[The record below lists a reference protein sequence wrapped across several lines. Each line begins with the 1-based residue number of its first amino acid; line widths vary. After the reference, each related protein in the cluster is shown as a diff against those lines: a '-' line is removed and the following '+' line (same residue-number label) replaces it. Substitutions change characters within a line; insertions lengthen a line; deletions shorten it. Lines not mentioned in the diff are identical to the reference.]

1 MDTLYEADEEPVP
14 QQLPGLDDIDYLG
27 YDGYIAPLTARASE
41 LPKNADAPAVPFSF
55 DARSLTAMLRQVY
68 SGDIDASA
76 DICPEL
82 FGEVNRILTDAQH
95 EGTNRSA
102 ERMGRDLSARMDE
115 QTARFSAFKVHRM
128 QGDVARQMLD
138 SDGVLKPFE
147 RWKKDVAPILSHH
160 TDSWLRTEY
169 DTAVLRARQAADWQ
183 RFQRHADVL
192 PNLEWMPSTSAHP
205 GADHRQYWGTILPVD
220 HPFWDSHRPGDRW
233 NCKCS
238 LEATD
243 EPCTPVPD
251 ADSDPQN
258 RPAPGL
264 DNNPGRDGRLFGDS
278 HPYIANAYPG
288 AREAVSRFMRQ
299 RSEQRE
305 EQAKETFQV
314 VKTRRGS
321 LRVSSLHGKNER
333 SENIRTATYL
343 ANKHGYDIELIA
355 NPNNTKSADSFNR
368 TLGVYQEY
376 KVSTKG
382 TASSVDNLLRSGA
395 KQAENIVLV
404 IDSEI
409 ELGELGRSI
418 HDRVKRSSISTVTV
432 VIGDKD
438 HTYSRN
444 EMVSDGF
451 KIRQADMQ

>member
-1 MDTLYEADEEPVP
+1 
-14 QQLPGLDDIDYLG
+14 
-27 YDGYIAPLTARASE
+27 
-41 LPKNADAPAVPFSF
+41 
-55 DARSLTAMLRQVY
+55 MLRQVY

-147 RWKKDVAPILSHH
+147 RWKKDVAPLLSHH

-205 GADHRQYWGTILPVD
+205 GADHRQYWGTILPVE

-333 SENIRTATYL
+333 SENVRVATHL

-355 NPNNTKSADSFNR
+355 NPHNTKSADSFNR
-368 TLGVYQEY
+368 TLGIYQEY
-376 KVSTKG
+376 KVQSTPTRNALDMLIKKG
-382 TASSVDNLLRSGA
+382 K
-395 KQAENIVLV
+395 KQAENIVVSLESGMKLNDV
-404 IDSEI
+404 SEVV
-409 ELGELGRSI
+409 S
-418 HDRVKRSSISTVTV
+418 DRVRRSENLKSITFVYDGKDATYTRDQMADSSFIIKRE
-432 VIGDKD
+432 D
-438 HTYSRN
+438 
-444 EMVSDGF
+444 F
-451 KIRQADMQ
+451 K

>member
-1 MDTLYEADEEPVP
+1 
-14 QQLPGLDDIDYLG
+14 
-27 YDGYIAPLTARASE
+27 
-41 LPKNADAPAVPFSF
+41 
-55 DARSLTAMLRQVY
+55 
-68 SGDIDASA
+68 
-76 DICPEL
+76 
-82 FGEVNRILTDAQH
+82 
-95 EGTNRSA
+95 
-102 ERMGRDLSARMDE
+102 
-115 QTARFSAFKVHRM
+115 M

-147 RWKKDVAPILSHH
+147 RWKKDVAPMLSHH

-205 GADHRQYWGTILPVD
+205 GVDHRQYWGTILSVD

-278 HPYIANAYPG
+278 HPYIAHAYPG

-305 EQAKETFQV
+305 EQAKETSERIRKRRKELQRKAEAMRSSLLHNKGIKGDIRLTKRGIKEWLNQPFGNYEEKNESITDIKNIIKEAKYIGWVPCHKENPMFRKSHLFETDAIGETAWIV
-314 VKTRRGS
+314 VKEDVTGS
-321 LRVSSLHGKNER
+321 L
-333 SENIRTATYL
+333 YL
-343 ANKHGYDIELIA
+343 YGISDNA
-355 NPNNTKSADSFNR
+355 
-368 TLGVYQEY
+368 GVTE
-376 KVSTKG
+376 G
-382 TASSVDNLLRSGA
+382 
-395 KQAENIVLV
+395 
-404 IDSEI
+404 
-409 ELGELGRSI
+409 
-418 HDRVKRSSISTVTV
+418 VK
-432 VIGDKD
+432 K
-438 HTYSRN
+438 
-444 EMVSDGF
+444 
-451 KIRQADMQ
+451 

>member
-1 MDTLYEADEEPVP
+1 MDTLYGTDEDSVP

-27 YDGYIAPLTARASE
+27 YDGYITPLTARASE
-41 LPKNADAPAVPFSF
+41 PPKNADTPSAPFSF

-82 FGEVNRILTDAQH
+82 FDEVNRILSGAQH
-95 EGTNRSA
+95 EGAGQSA

-128 QGDVARQMLD
+128 QGDVARRMLD

-147 RWKKDVAPILSHH
+147 RWKKDVAPMLSHH

-183 RFQRHADVL
+183 RFLRHADVL

-251 ADSDPQN
+251 GDNDPQN

-305 EQAKETFQV
+305 EQAKEASERIR
-314 VKTRRGS
+314 KRRKE
-321 LRVSSLHGKNER
+321 LQRKAEPMISSAMHNKGINGDIRLTKRGIKEWLNQPHRHYEEKNEM
-333 SENIRTATYL
+333 L
-343 ANKHGYDIELIA
+343 AHIGDTIKNAK
-355 NPNNTKSADSFNR
+355 
-368 TLGVYQEY
+368 Y
-376 KVSTKG
+376 KGWVT
-382 TASSVDNLLRSGA
+382 D
-395 KQAENIVLV
+395 
-404 IDSEI
+404 
-409 ELGELGRSI
+409 I
-418 HDRVKRSSISTVTV
+418 HDSHARAYILETEVS
-432 VIGDKD
+432 GDKSWIIIRE
-438 HTYSRN
+438 TP
-444 EMVSDGF
+444 DGILTLHSITDSN
-451 KIRQADMQ
+451 KILSVLGK